1 MQGIRPG
8 DVVLNAWAYSTH
20 NGAHAMDEA
29 LYRWLNCVVL
39 STGTGNVTPTRK
51 QIELAVQYGAK
62 AILTTGDYLLHL
74 AETAR
79 EMGIDPI
86 EDLQLSAL
94 PNIGDKQRL
103 SETFGAAV
111 YDSYGFHEVQW
122 VAIECAA
129 GDGLHIFED
138 AFIVEIVDVETGDLL
153 PDGEQGAVC
162 ITEIYK
168 TGSPQIRYNIM
179 DLSALHPRSQCEC
192 GSWLRKMAPFTGRGD
207 NMVKLRGVNIW
218 PEALGEIAMGVPGV
232 SDDYFVVASRTD
244 NRDEM
249 TVKIVSADDPA
260 VFEALAGRV
269 AARLQESN
277 RCTHRSRSG
286 CTRIARP
293 PHRIRYCRQAHP
305 VPGRPMIDYWCNA
318 FTPDRE
324 ALWAEVIARDGL
336 SIRTRG
342 GDLEDGFCE
351 PAEMVER
358 MDQLGVDTVVLPVCE
373 PESQLAGDSQDQV
386 AFQEFAHYA
395 VRESELKSLVAKY
408 PGRFVGVF
416 SVNPDAGAAD
426 LDVAA
431 EAANTAS
438 CVGLHSHTHSWDRPF
453 DHPDYWPYYELC
465 AEHSI
470 PFTMQAGASGG
481 NMIHES
487 GHPSAIAK
495 PRQRFSQRVFRAVTY
510 RSALGC
516 RDHRGGLEVL
526 QRVRWNC
533 HSPAPALAGHAR

>member
-1 MQGIRPG
+1 MSGGTTGVSRPTLYTAWDREAGAILSARALYMQGIRPG
-8 DVVLNAWAYSTH
+8 DVVINAWAYSTH

-86 EDLQLSAL
+86 TDLQLRAL

-138 AFIVEIVDVETGDLL
+138 AFVVEIVDLETGDLL

-179 DLSALHPRSQCEC
+179 DLSTLYPRGQCEC
-192 GSWLRKMAPFTGRGD
+192 GSWLRKMAPFAGRGD

-218 PEALGEIAMGVPGV
+218 PEALGEIASSVQGVG
-232 SDDYFVVASRTD
+232 DDYFVVANRSN

-249 TVKIVSADDPA
+249 TVKIVSEADPA
-260 VFEALAGRV
+260 DFETLSDRV
-269 AARLQESN
+269 ATQLHQTTGVRIGAEVV
-277 RCTHRSRSG
+277 TP
-286 CTRIARP
+286 RIARP
-293 PHRIRYCRQAHP
+293 SDRIRYCRQAHP
-305 VPGRPMIDYWCNA
+305 VP
-318 FTPDRE
+318 
-324 ALWAEVIARDGL
+324 
-336 SIRTRG
+336 
-342 GDLEDGFCE
+342 
-351 PAEMVER
+351 
-358 MDQLGVDTVVLPVCE
+358 
-373 PESQLAGDSQDQV
+373 
-386 AFQEFAHYA
+386 
-395 VRESELKSLVAKY
+395 
-408 PGRFVGVF
+408 
-416 SVNPDAGAAD
+416 
-426 LDVAA
+426 
-431 EAANTAS
+431 
-438 CVGLHSHTHSWDRPF
+438 
-453 DHPDYWPYYELC
+453 
-465 AEHSI
+465 
-470 PFTMQAGASGG
+470 
-481 NMIHES
+481 
-487 GHPSAIAK
+487 
-495 PRQRFSQRVFRAVTY
+495 
-510 RSALGC
+510 
-516 RDHRGGLEVL
+516 
-526 QRVRWNC
+526 
-533 HSPAPALAGHAR
+533 